1 MKKILQTLALLL
13 LAVAASAQTARQV
26 LDKTAAALSNKGG
39 ITASFSIKGG
49 VSGTISV
56 KGRKFQA
63 STPQGIVWFDGKT
76 QWTYVEQN
84 GEVNV
89 SNPTAAELQAINPYN
104 FIHLYRNGYK
114 AELKD
119 VGNLYQ
125 IHLVATGNG
134 QSIGEMFIRVDK
146 NTYAP
151 TILSMREGKNWTTIT
166 VGSFKKANLA
176 DSYFTF
182 PSKDYPQ
189 AEIIDLR

>member
-26 LDKTAAALSNKGG
+26 LDKTAVALSNKGG

-119 VGNLYQ
+119 VGSLYQ
-125 IHLVATGNG
+125 IHLVATGKG

>member
-89 SNPTAAELQAINPYN
+89 SNPTATELQAINPYN

-119 VGNLYQ
+119 VGSLYQ
-125 IHLVATGNG
+125 IHLVATGKG

>member
-125 IHLVATGNG
+125 IHLVATGKG

>member
-56 KGRKFQA
+56 KDRKFQA

-119 VGNLYQ
+119 VGSLYQ
-125 IHLVATGNG
+125 IHLVATGKG

>member
-26 LDKTAAALSNKGG
+26 LDKTAVALSNKGG

-125 IHLVATGNG
+125 IHLVATGKG

>member
-119 VGNLYQ
+119 VGSLYQ
-125 IHLVATGNG
+125 IHLVATGKS

-182 PSKDYPQ
+182 PSKDYP
-189 AEIIDLR
+189 DRKSVV

>member
-125 IHLVATGNG
+125 IHLVATGKG

-146 NTYAP
+146 KTYAP

>member
-104 FIHLYRNGYK
+104 FIHLYRKGYK

-125 IHLVATGNG
+125 IHLVATGKG

>member
-26 LDKTAAALSNKGG
+26 LDKTAAALNNKGG

-119 VGNLYQ
+119 VGSLYQ
-125 IHLVATGNG
+125 IHLVATGKG

>member
-119 VGNLYQ
+119 VGSLYQ
-125 IHLVATGNG
+125 IHLVATGKG

-189 AEIIDLR
+189 AEIVDLR

>member
-26 LDKTAAALSNKGG
+26 LDNTAAALSNKGG

-119 VGNLYQ
+119 VGSLYQ
-125 IHLVATGNG
+125 IHLVATGKG

>member
-119 VGNLYQ
+119 VGSLYQ
-125 IHLVATGNG
+125 IHLVATGKG

>member
-1 MKKILQTLALLL
+1 MLL

-119 VGNLYQ
+119 VGSLYQ
-125 IHLVATGNG
+125 IHLVATGKG

-166 VGSFKKANLA
+166 VGSFKKANLT

>member
-119 VGNLYQ
+119 VGSLYQ
-125 IHLVATGNG
+125 IHLVATGQG

>member
-26 LDKTAAALSNKGG
+26 LDKTAAALNNKGG

-125 IHLVATGNG
+125 IHLVATGKG

>member
-89 SNPTAAELQAINPYN
+89 SNPTATELQAINPYN
-104 FIHLYRNGYK
+104 FIHLYRKGYK

-119 VGNLYQ
+119 VGSLYQ
-125 IHLVATGNG
+125 IHLVATGKG

>member
-26 LDKTAAALSNKGG
+26 LDKTAVALSNKGG